1 MATAETAAEI
11 KIREAIPEDAAEIT
25 RVFNQGVQDQLAT
38 FENTFARP
46 EDRYLWIIA
55 RPVKYPVMVAQL
67 KHTLVGWAS
76 LSPYSPKKC
85 YSGIAELS
93 IYIDRNFRTH
103 GVGQMLMK
111 VMQAAARDKG
121 FHKIIGR
128 LMADNQGSRKL
139 CQSTGWREVGIHQRH
154 AKLVGKW
161 QDLVLVEYSIPENM
175 K

>member
-1 MATAETAAEI
+1 MATAETAADI
-11 KIREAIPEDAAEIT
+11 KIREAKPEDAAEIT

-46 EDRYLWIIA
+46 RRSLSLDRG
-55 RPVKYPVMVAQL
+55 RPEKYPIMVAQL

-103 GVGQMLMK
+103 GVGQTLMK
-111 VMQAAARDKG
+111 GHAGGGAR
-121 FHKIIGR
+121 
-128 LMADNQGSRKL
+128 
-139 CQSTGWREVGIHQRH
+139 
-154 AKLVGKW
+154 
-161 QDLVLVEYSIPENM
+161 
-175 K
+175 